1 MQVHGMPVGHDVA
14 RPHTMVI
21 MMSDDELAML
31 RALANDDGVPMAVIV
46 RAMVKK
52 AYRHAHGDAAPPAE
66 KKPGRKPQTK
76 RAAIL
81 LAGSRKR

>member
-1 MQVHGMPVGHDVA
+1 MPVGYDVA

-21 MMSDDELAML
+21 MMSDHELAML

-46 RAMVKK
+46 RGWVKK
-52 AYRHAHGDAAPPAE
+52 AYRAAHGDAAPPAE

-76 RAAIL
+76 RAARL
-81 LAGSRKR
+81 LAASKR